1 VELLPFSN
9 TVIKVLKWGM
19 IISLSTHDG
28 KNAQKYHQCANINM
42 EKLKINK
49 CEAQMISGLAQKCG
63 CKELEIVV
71 KM

>member
-19 IISLSTHDG
+19 IISLSAHDG

-42 EKLKINK
+42 EKIKINK
-49 CEAQMISGLAQKCG
+49 CEFR
-63 CKELEIVV
+63 
-71 KM
+71 